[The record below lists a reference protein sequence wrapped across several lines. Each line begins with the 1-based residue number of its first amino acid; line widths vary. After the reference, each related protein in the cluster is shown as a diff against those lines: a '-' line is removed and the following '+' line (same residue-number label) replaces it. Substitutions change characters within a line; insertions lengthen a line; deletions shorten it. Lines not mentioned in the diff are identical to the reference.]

1 MQNAEIINRNNNSE
15 HEKDKLNN
23 MAIVELAP
31 FDINNFI
38 TCWYNNTFFYV
49 LLL

>member
-1 MQNAEIINRNNNSE
+1 MQNPEIVNRNIDSE

-38 TCWYNNTFFYV
+38 THSYNNTFFHV
-49 LLL
+49 LFL